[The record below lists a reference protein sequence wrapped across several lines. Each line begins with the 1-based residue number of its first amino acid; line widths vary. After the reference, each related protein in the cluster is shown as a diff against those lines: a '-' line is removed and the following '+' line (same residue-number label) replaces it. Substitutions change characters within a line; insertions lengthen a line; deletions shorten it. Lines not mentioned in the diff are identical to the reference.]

1 MTNLLRRILSA
12 QGIAACALMIG
23 ALITGCGP
31 SNTATDTDE
40 SQQGVDDAFH
50 ADNDIA
56 MTVRS
61 IADAISVGEPLDTAD
76 YNYEGVLT
84 DGSGRPLYT
93 DMLGSPGTWDIEVL
107 TPQTVVIRNN
117 SVGDLLPDDL
127 MHYLALSLDLSDSNI
142 LSAETSV
149 LDDDDEAERVVY
161 DFGGGY
167 LRFDIR
173 ASTATNGLEGPLVTI
188 TASRKRPLL

>member
-1 MTNLLRRILSA
+1 
-12 QGIAACALMIG
+12 
-23 ALITGCGP
+23 
-31 SNTATDTDE
+31 
-40 SQQGVDDAFH
+40 
-50 ADNDIA
+50 

>member
-1 MTNLLRRILSA
+1 MVIKRCHLLITGGL
-12 QGIAACALMIG
+12 IACAIVSGIFL
-23 ALITGCGP
+23 TGCGP
-31 SNTATDTDE
+31 KKSADE
-40 SQQGVDDAFH
+40 SNVTPQGEEDTFH

-61 IADAISVGEPLDTAD
+61 IADAIRVGEPLDTAD
-76 YNYEGVLT
+76 YNFEGILT

-93 DMLGSPGTWDIEVL
+93 DMLGSPGTWDIDVL
-107 TPQTVVIRNN
+107 TAQSVVIRNN

-127 MHYLALSLDLSDSNI
+127 MHYIAESLDINDSNI
-142 LSAETSV
+142 LSTDVSV

-173 ASTATNGLEGPLVTI
+173 ASTATNGLEGPLITI
-188 TASRKRPLL
+188 TASRKQPEL

>member
-1 MTNLLRRILSA
+1 MVRRICRLIVT
-12 QGIAACALMIG
+12 GGLIAG
-23 ALITGCGP
+23 AMVSGMLLTGCGP
-31 SNTATDTDE
+31 HKSVDE
-40 SQQGVDDAFH
+40 SIVTAPGEDETFH

-61 IADAISVGEPLDTAD
+61 IADAIKVGEPLDSAD
-76 YNYEGVLT
+76 YNFEGVLT

-93 DMLGSPGTWDIEVL
+93 DVLGSPGTWDIDVMSR
-107 TPQTVVIRNN
+107 QSVVIRNN
-117 SVGDLLPDDL
+117 SVGDLMPDDL
-127 MHYLALSLDLSDSNI
+127 MRYLAESLNMDDSNI
-142 LSAETSV
+142 LSADVSV

-188 TASRKRPLL
+188 TASRKRPQL